1 MIPTSE
7 PGAEWER
14 AKEIEFELYRKYQ
27 MKIHNDPSERCTMH
41 GFTRFLVNS
50 PLKVSTLNVSNCSF
64 QNRAKE

>member
-7 PGAEWER
+7 PGAEWDR

-27 MKIHNDPSERCTMH
+27 MKIHNDPPERCTMH

-50 PLKVSTLNVSNCSF
+50 PLKVL
-64 QNRAKE
+64 